1 MRAGFNQKDVGMN
14 DKDISTVIAS
24 ALSDVYSWTS
34 INLEEDFADYV
45 TENCPHLSREAA
57 IKILKAFDQIDPL
70 ERDSA
75 SFPLIEFVQHEIDAL

>member
-1 MRAGFNQKDVGMN
+1 MDNME
-14 DKDISTVIAS
+14 ISAVIAS
-24 ALSDVYSWTS
+24 ALSDVYSWAS

-45 TENCPHLSREAA
+45 TGNCPHLSREAA
-57 IKILKAFDQIDPL
+57 IKILKAFDLIDPL